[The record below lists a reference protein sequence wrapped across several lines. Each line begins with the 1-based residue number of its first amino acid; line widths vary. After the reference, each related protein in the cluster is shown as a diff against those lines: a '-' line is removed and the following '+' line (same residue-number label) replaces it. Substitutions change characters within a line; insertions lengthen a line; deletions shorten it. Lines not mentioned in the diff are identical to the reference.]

1 MNIFYYDIAVGLP
14 LRKCFT
20 YKSKVIIKKG
30 TRVIVPFG
38 KKSIVGIVIKKISN
52 PDSLKGLKEIISI
65 ADDYPCFD
73 KSSFETILWAAE
85 YYHHPIGE
93 VFFSFVPTLLR
104 KNNNKTISA
113 LKKFSEYQ
121 LNERDKKYKLT
132 KEQKATLSKLNKVKQ
147 FSPSLIYGVTGSG
160 KTEIYLQLA
169 EKFIQK
175 NKSILIL
182 VPEINLIP
190 QVLKRF
196 KDRFSGEIGV
206 YHSRQTP
213 NQRLKVWLRSK
224 FGEIKIVVGTRS
236 SVLMPLKNLAAII
249 VDEEHDHSYKQ
260 ADGFKFSGKDLAIK
274 RAQLENIPVFL
285 GSATPS
291 LQTLKL
297 VKDQKY
303 KKFDLLT
310 RVDGK
315 KPPKLIPLDISNSPL
330 LGGIAI
336 QTMSIIEMA
345 INKGEQI
352 LIFINRRGFAP
363 LYECENCGWVAKC
376 SSCDS
381 NLVFHKSKNRLIC
394 HKCES
399 VYAINS
405 SCPDCH
411 STEINTFGTGTE
423 KVEQVLKSTFKKVP
437 IIRMDYDSTRL
448 KGSIEEIYEKVNK
461 SKEAILVGTQM
472 LSKGHDFP
480 KVTLCVILN
489 ADGGLL
495 SPEINAVEKIAQQ
508 LIQVS
513 GRAGRNNNLA
523 KVVIQ
528 TRYPYDENLKQIKT
542 GNYQLVADQCLKTN
556 KAKGMPPY
564 STITILRATSPNPL
578 SCIKFLEKVSS
589 LLYNKKN
596 ISIIGPLPSIPLKI
610 KGNLRNHLIIKSD
623 TKSYLNRVLKF
634 LTNEIETWP
643 ETKKVKWTYDI
654 DPHDMS

>member
-14 LRKCFT
+14 LRQCFT
-20 YKSKVIIKKG
+20 YKSKDVIKKG
-30 TRVIVPFG
+30 KRVIVPFG
-38 KKSIVGIVIKKISN
+38 SKSIVGIVVKKIAK
-52 PDSLKGLKEIISI
+52 PKSLKGLKEIISI
-65 ADDYPCFD
+65 ADEHSCF
-73 KSSFETILWAAE
+73 SGSIFEAITCASD

-93 VFFSFVPTLLR
+93 VFFSFLPTLLR
-104 KNNNKTISA
+104 KQNDKIIIDLDDNT
-113 LKKFSEYQ
+113 EYK
-121 LNERDKKYKLT
+121 LNEEDKKLKLT
-132 KEQKATLSKLNKVKQ
+132 KEQNINLSKLNKVEK

-169 EKFIQK
+169 EKFILQ

-190 QVLKRF
+190 QLEKRF
-196 KDRFSGEIGV
+196 KDRLIGDIGV

-224 FGEIKIVVGTRS
+224 FGGIRIVIGTRS
-236 SVLMPLKNLAAII
+236 SVLMPLKNLGAII
-249 VDEEHDHSYKQ
+249 IDEEHDQSYKQ
-260 ADGFKFSGKDLAIK
+260 AEGFKFSGRDLAIK
-274 RAQLENIPVFL
+274 RAQIENIPVFL

-297 VKDQKY
+297 VKEKKF
-303 KKFDLLT
+303 KKFDLLR

-315 KPPKLIPLDISNSPL
+315 KPPKLIPLDISDSPL

-336 QTMSIIEMA
+336 QAMSIIEAA
-345 INKGEQI
+345 INKGEQV
-352 LIFINRRGFAP
+352 LIFLNRRGFAP
-363 LYECENCGWVAKC
+363 LYECDNCGWVAKC
-376 SSCDS
+376 SSCES

-399 VYAINS
+399 VYGVNKT
-405 SCPDCH
+405 CPDCH
-411 STEINTFGTGTE
+411 SNEINTLGTGTE
-423 KVEQVLKSTFKKVP
+423 RVEEVLRSSFKKVP

-448 KGSIEEIYEKVNK
+448 KGSIEAIYEKANT

-495 SPEINAVEKIAQQ
+495 SPEINAIEKISQQ

-523 KVVIQ
+523 KVIIQ
-528 TRYPYDENLKQIKT
+528 TRYPNDENLKQIKT
-542 GNYQLVADQCLKTN
+542 GDYRLVSEQCLKTN
-556 KAKGMPPY
+556 KALNMPPY
-564 STITILRATSPNPL
+564 STVAILRVTSPSPE
-578 SCIKFLEKVSS
+578 SCYKFLDKANN
-589 LLYNKKN
+589 LLNDKKN
-596 ISIIGPLPSIPLKI
+596 VYVIGPLPSIPLKV
-610 KGNLRNHLIIKSD
+610 KGNTRNHLIIKSE
-623 TKSYLNRVLKF
+623 TRTYLNRVLKF
-634 LTNEIETWP
+634 LTNEIQNWTES
-643 ETKKVKWTYDI
+643 KKVKWTYDI
-654 DPHDMS
+654 DPYDMS